1 MCRHANPKPLRSY
14 FDMIWGQRFYWKP
27 GIKTSSTSKDSSQNL
42 NNWASIAYLQV
53 RALPLREG
61 PESHFIF
68 CPLLF
73 PPPSSSSSTSSSSSP
88 LPPPPPLCLNQSNVE
103 VVLWD
108 LWIEMEQVWWWGGGG
123 AGGQRWVGLMWP
135 RELPERKMWKRER
148 RGTLMGVSEC
158 QHRRER
164 EREIGQKW
172 YMCVTVACV
181 CTCRS
186 MPMFL
191 QSPPAPPYILHTLP
205 HPLPLFLF
213 YFSLHS
219 SPTVYA
225 DSNLTGPGLTDL
237 KAAG

>member
-164 EREIGQKW
+164 ESERLAKSDI
-172 YMCVTVACV
+172 CVSQLHVCV
-181 CTCRS
+181 RVDLCLCS
-186 MPMFL
+186 
-191 QSPPAPPYILHTLP
+191 YNLHLP
-205 HPLPLFLF
+205 HPTFSTLSPIHFLSSSFISPSIPLPLFTL
-213 YFSLHS
+213 
-219 SPTVYA
+219 TVIWQA
-225 DSNLTGPGLTDL
+225 RGWQT
-237 KAAG
+237 